1 MQLMVSML
9 KMATSFVPLID
20 YNTKMSWDGS
30 LFLTLVAFSFVI
42 AQEVPKVA
50 YTTRIDKL
58 VIAASVLMIVDI
70 LAELVLAF
78 LANSV
83 MPDQIELLDSLD
95 SWRALTYMVCLSA
108 VTLWFFLPMH
118 SQRVFK
124 K

>member
-1 MQLMVSML
+1 
-9 KMATSFVPLID
+9 
-20 YNTKMSWDGS
+20 
-30 LFLTLVAFSFVI
+30 VAFSFVI

-83 MPDQIELLDSLD
+83 MPTETELLDSLD
-95 SWRALTYMVCLSA
+95 SWRALTYMALFSA
-108 VTLWFFLPMH
+108 VTLWFFLPLY
-118 SQRVFK
+118 SKRVLK
-124 K
+124 NQ